1 MSLRVR
7 LSLLISGILLVM
19 LASILYIATYH
30 QSREAIQE
38 QQLLLNTTA
47 VTLREALTAPLIT
60 SSYAQTRIICQK
72 VFSASHLSRL
82 TLTDYRRHPL
92 VKLATPPETTTVPHW
107 FRQWLAILPPA
118 ATVTITAGGV
128 DYGNLAIKSNTTT
141 LYQRLWRLTMRM
153 TLLVL
158 AVYIILSL
166 SVWRI
171 LGQGL
176 RPLQRLRLAA
186 DHLAHGAYQAIDE
199 KVAEE
204 FKQPVHAFNHM
215 GKEITRLIS
224 ELEISAQA
232 IESLS
237 EGVLFLRRDL
247 RIKYANPLAQ
257 RMAGNIP
264 ELPALIAQIIT
275 QHDEVRDGET
285 LHIATETEGKDRIH
299 YTLDILIN
307 GLFMRH
313 DDEAYYVV
321 VIRDITEERQ
331 RTAQLAWEAAHDTL
345 TGALNRQEFTRLL
358 NQHLESGQPGIV
370 LSIDL
375 DHFKRINDRY
385 GHSVGDQFLKY
396 LTLELY
402 NMIVPGDR
410 LAHFGGDEFL
420 LLLKNRS
427 LEEGRAE
434 AERLLRHIP
443 AIHFSHH
450 GDTLHVTCSIGG
462 IYFDHETQLSAEML
476 ISHTDATLFEAKRRG
491 RNRLALFA
499 HAMPDIDRYRKDA
512 EWMERIS
519 TAITHKAIVPVLQPI
534 LRLADDAISHYE
546 ALARLWLD
554 NTLSDSGEFVPYAE
568 RFGLIGE
575 IDIAMLEAVL
585 EMLAHHPTWIIS
597 SNLSG
602 YTLSNTTLKNHICDI
617 LEANATLTSRLILE
631 ITESTAIDEPNDAK
645 RFIGRARQFG
655 CHFALDDFGVGY
667 SSLQTLTQ
675 LDVDYLKI
683 DGSLLR
689 SMHSENKEL
698 LYAVQGLADALQ
710 IPTVAEFVD
719 TEEKLEQIRRVGIN
733 YAQGYLIGK
742 PQPIEK
748 WLSE

>member
-1 MSLRVR
+1 
-7 LSLLISGILLVM
+7 
-19 LASILYIATYH
+19 
-30 QSREAIQE
+30 
-38 QQLLLNTTA
+38 
-47 VTLREALTAPLIT
+47 
-60 SSYAQTRIICQK
+60 
-72 VFSASHLSRL
+72 
-82 TLTDYRRHPL
+82 
-92 VKLATPPETTTVPHW
+92 
-107 FRQWLAILPPA
+107 
-118 ATVTITAGGV
+118 
-128 DYGNLAIKSNTTT
+128 
-141 LYQRLWRLTMRM
+141 
-153 TLLVL
+153 
-158 AVYIILSL
+158 
-166 SVWRI
+166 
-171 LGQGL
+171 
-176 RPLQRLRLAA
+176 
-186 DHLAHGAYQAIDE
+186 
-199 KVAEE
+199 
-204 FKQPVHAFNHM
+204 
-215 GKEITRLIS
+215 
-224 ELEISAQA
+224 
-232 IESLS
+232 
-237 EGVLFLRRDL
+237 
-247 RIKYANPLAQ
+247 
-257 RMAGNIP
+257 
-264 ELPALIAQIIT
+264 
-275 QHDEVRDGET
+275 
-285 LHIATETEGKDRIH
+285 
-299 YTLDILIN
+299 
-307 GLFMRH
+307 
-313 DDEAYYVV
+313 
-321 VIRDITEERQ
+321 
-331 RTAQLAWEAAHDTL
+331 
-345 TGALNRQEFTRLL
+345 NRQEFTRLL

-385 GHSVGDQFLKY
+385 GHSIGDQFLKH

-402 NMIVPGDR
+402 NMIAPGDR

-420 LLLKNRS
+420 LLLKNRN
-427 LEEGRAE
+427 LEEGRKE

-443 AIHFSHH
+443 AIHFPHH

-546 ALARLWLD
+546 ALARLWLED
-554 NTLSDSGEFVPYAE
+554 TLSDSGEFVLYAE

-585 EMLAHHPTWIIS
+585 EMLTQHPTWVIS

-617 LEANATLTSRLILE
+617 LEANATLASRLILE

-645 RFIGRARQFG
+645 RFIERARQFG

-742 PQPIEK
+742 PQPIEQ
-748 WLSE
+748 WLDK